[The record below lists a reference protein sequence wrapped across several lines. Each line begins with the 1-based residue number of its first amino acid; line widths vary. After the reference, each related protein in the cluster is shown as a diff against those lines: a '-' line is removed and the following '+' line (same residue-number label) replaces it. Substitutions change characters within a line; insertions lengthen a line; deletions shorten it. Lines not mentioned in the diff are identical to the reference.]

1 MKTQKSLPHIEK
13 VKGNVIF
20 VASIYG
26 ENYGLFYFFAR
37 SSAIGF
43 ALVLG
48 TQPVK
53 KCIDYNTSKAAMK
66 MMARI
71 FALEEAPKGVRAR
84 ASWNGFLS
92 QLFSMFQL

>member
-1 MKTQKSLPHIEK
+1 MYIS
-13 VKGNVIF
+13 G
-20 VASIYG
+20 
-26 ENYGLFYFFAR
+26 YFFTV
-37 SSAIGF
+37 SSPPRVF
-43 ALVLG
+43 EQSPFLFHVG

-84 ASWNGFLS
+84 ASWNGVLVAIVLCIS
-92 QLFSMFQL
+92 AVVSIILVSRKTEQC